1 MTTKTRLRTVFDLT
15 PQELHELR
23 QINLAVMATVPPA
36 RPRRGSGFN
45 NYSDYAFDYGI
56 YERYKNNH
64 ALAKQNR
71 SDWIRSHRVNRQVV
85 LQAIRTDYNPYAHAD
100 RLGLV
105 APPHARSLCPSIC
118 GTEPTSDTATAC
130 TRCSGVRSG
139 PHGHRLLS
147 G

>member
-85 LQAIRTDYNPYAHAD
+85 LQ
-100 RLGLV
+100 GLSFQSQST
-105 APPHARSLCPSIC
+105 RSPSQLF
-118 GTEPTSDTATAC
+118 ATADASAFGQHYGSHTHAGGYC
-130 TRCSGVRSG
+130 V
-139 PHGHRLLS
+139 H
-147 G
+147 

>member
-36 RPRRGSGFN
+36 RPRRSSGFN
-45 NYSDYAFDYGI
+45 NYNDYAFDYGI

-64 ALAKQNR
+64 TLAKQNR

-105 APPHARSLCPSIC
+105 APPMPEAYAQAFAALNPPRIPRQPAPGAH
-118 GTEPTSDTATAC
+118 
-130 TRCSGVRSG
+130 G
-139 PHGHRLLS
+139 PGQDPMVIAF
-147 G
+147 